1 MESGIALFGGSF
13 DPVHIGHL
21 FIVEEVRAALAIE
34 QVFFVPAYQPPHKSE
49 APQAS
54 AEARILMLERALED
68 RPGCSFLDWEIHRGG
83 VSYTI
88 DTVELVRQKYPRKAK
103 PKLIIGDDLCA
114 DFGSWRQSER
124 LLELVELVIVTRGG
138 SVESDTIKEYHL
150 IDNSPLPVSSSDI
163 RERIAEGR
171 NYRDLV
177 PPAVYHFI
185 EENGLYRSSFAVDS
199 IPGE

>member
-1 MESGIALFGGSF
+1 MQSGIAIFGGSF

-21 FIVEEVRAALAIE
+21 FIVEEARDVLDIE
-34 QVFFVPAYQPPHKSE
+34 QVFFVPAYQPPHKNE

-54 AEARILMLERALED
+54 AEDRLAMLELALQG
-68 RPGCSFLDWEIHRGG
+68 RPGCSVLDWEIYRGG

-88 DTVELVRQKYPRKAK
+88 ETVERALNVFPRAAK

-114 DFGSWRQSER
+114 DFGSWEQADR
-124 LLELVELVIVTRGG
+124 LLDLVELVIVTRGG

-163 RERIAEGR
+163 RRRIAEGR
-171 NYRDLV
+171 SYRDLV
-177 PPAVYHFI
+177 PPAVFNYI
-185 EENGLYRSSFAVDS
+185 EENGLYRSL
-199 IPGE
+199 

>member
-21 FIVEEVRAALAIE
+21 FIVEEVRTALHIE
-34 QVFFVPAYQPPHKSE
+34 EVFFVPAYQPPHKSD
-49 APQAS
+49 APHAS
-54 AEARILMLERALED
+54 AEMRITMLERALQD
-68 RPGCSFLDWEIHRGG
+68 RPGCSVLDWEINRGG

-88 DTVELVRQKYPRKAK
+88 DTVELARQRFPREVK

-114 DFGSWRQSER
+114 DFGSWQQADR

-163 RERIAEGR
+163 RERIAGGR

-185 EENGLYRSSFAVDS
+185 EENQLYRR
-199 IPGE
+199 P